1 MIYFL
6 VLTYVNFSQELL
18 ASLTWLFFAHFQVN
32 LKFLNY
38 CSNT

>member
-18 ASLTWLFFAHFQVN
+18 ASLTWLFFAIFREV
-32 LKFLNY
+32 
-38 CSNT
+38 